1 MREHNQNK
9 VLNYSSLN
17 RLLICRNDFG
27 YQQKLILTLTSS
39 VVFLKREEVIKNEQR
54 QKQKLSP
61 V

>member
-9 VLNYSSLN
+9 VLNYSSLK